1 MQIEPRIA
9 GPGLTAILLALFS
22 PFAHAAE
29 YKLATVAPENSEWM
43 QELRGAADRIRER
56 TSARVVLKL
65 YGGGVMGNDKKVLRK
80 MRIGQLQ
87 GGAFTASGLAE
98 RYPDITIYGLPMLF
112 RSRGE
117 VEHVRAALDSVLK
130 AGLQKAG
137 LVSFGFA
144 GGGFANLMSKEPVE
158 TLDDLR
164 GQKIWVPEGDEISYL
179 AMEALNL
186 TPTVLPITDVLTGL
200 QTGLLNIV
208 AVPPVGAVVLQ
219 WYTKVQFA
227 TDLPLTY
234 TMGLLVMDAG
244 AFGKI
249 APADQV
255 VVREVLGEVYARLDV
270 KGWEDNAQAAAALRA
285 NGIRYITPS
294 AEQAASWRATLSGVR
309 ESLEQQASMSPELI
323 ARVDTLLKEYRTAAP
338 SSGSDVAPAPL

>member
-1 MQIEPRIA
+1 MRHQPPRA
-9 GPGLTAILLALFS
+9 GLSLAAFLLAV
-22 PFAHAAE
+22 FAGSAPAAE
-29 YKLATVAPENSEWM
+29 FKLATVAPENSEWM
-43 QELRGAADRIRER
+43 QELRGASDRIRER
-56 TSARVVLKL
+56 TAARVVLKL

-98 RYPDITIYGLPMLF
+98 RYPDITVYGLPMLF

-117 VEHVRAALDSVLK
+117 VEHVRAALDPVLA
-130 AGLQKAG
+130 AGLEDAG

-164 GQKIWVPEGDEISYL
+164 GQKIWVPEGDETSYL
-179 AMEALNL
+179 AMAALNL

-219 WYTKVQFA
+219 WYTKVQYA

-244 AFGKI
+244 AFGKL

-255 VVREVLGEVYARLDV
+255 IVREELGEVYARLDA
-270 KGWEDNAQAAAALRA
+270 KGWEDNAKAAEALRA
-285 NGIRYITPS
+285 NGIRYVTPS
-294 AEQAASWRATLSGVR
+294 DEQAASWRASVSGVR
-309 ESLEQQASMSPELI
+309 ESLRQTASMSADLL
-323 ARVDTLLKEYRTAAP
+323 ARLDQLLDEYRAAGP
-338 SSGSDVAPAPL
+338 GSAADAAATL